1 MKTKNK
7 SLIFII
13 VLTIFSLFW
22 IGIQLTYLEADS
34 PVAWIFLIGDVVL
47 GLLLFIITWFQD
59 IFEKSE
65 EDEEKEEM

>member
-1 MKTKNK
+1 MWR
-7 SLIFII
+7 I

-34 PVAWIFLIGDVVL
+34 PVAWIFLIGDVIL
-47 GLLLFIITWFQD
+47 GLSLFIITWCQE

-65 EDEEKEEM
+65 EDEEKEEV

>member
-1 MKTKNK
+1 MWRV
-7 SLIFII
+7 

-22 IGIQLTYLEADS
+22 IGIQLTYLEANS
-34 PVAWIFLIGDVVL
+34 PVAWIFLIGDVAL

-65 EDEEKEEM
+65 EDEEKEEV

>member
-1 MKTKNK
+1 MWRV
-7 SLIFII
+7 

-34 PVAWIFLIGDVVL
+34 PVAWIFLIGDVAL

-65 EDEEKEEM
+65 EDEEKEEV